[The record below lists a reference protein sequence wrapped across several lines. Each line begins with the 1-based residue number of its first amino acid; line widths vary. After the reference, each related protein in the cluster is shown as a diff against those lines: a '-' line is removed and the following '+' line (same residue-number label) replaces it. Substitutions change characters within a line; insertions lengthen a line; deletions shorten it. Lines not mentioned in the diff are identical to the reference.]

1 MLNNIKNTIN
11 LKLSLCQ
18 RISSL
23 FRLLLDMTEPFQKAK
38 YLHTHRASKN
48 SSYCTLTRLL
58 IIIPFKLCTLF
69 ELGKIV
75 FVIALIWIP
84 LRLSV
89 FFACW
94 LAVFFLFLKLCIHH
108 FCPLFCLILSSFL
121 ASTIYLPFIKFVAI
135 FSSFY

>member
-1 MLNNIKNTIN
+1 MLLIITKDGSSSQDVSPEVMQSEVQSIIYAVPLSNKKKKLNPNLITRGSNNMLNNIKNTIN

-75 FVIALIWIP
+75 FVIALI
-84 LRLSV
+84 
-89 FFACW
+89 
-94 LAVFFLFLKLCIHH
+94 
-108 FCPLFCLILSSFL
+108 
-121 ASTIYLPFIKFVAI
+121 
-135 FSSFY
+135 